1 MLKRSEILEILET
14 AKRIDSRYKLPG
26 ADKHKY
32 RLNPPISASFVRAL
46 EEKYSFTFPTDYF
59 HFITEIGDGGAGP
72 YYGIFPFEDFM
83 KKDFYTDYRNSLK
96 NEFAPRP
103 MKLDDTNYYIVTPQK
118 DFLENP
124 SKYYVYEK
132 ADKDSDC
139 LYDGIYPFC
148 TPGCY
153 SDFCLVVT
161 GEMRGKILYTDNMGA
176 YELIANSFEEFY
188 QNWLNCISDTENL
201 HKEIGER
208 RIFGKK
214 TIFGYLHKLR
224 FIPHRKPSDNP

>member
-1 MLKRSEILEILET
+1 MS
-14 AKRIDSRYKLPG
+14 
-26 ADKHKY
+26 
-32 RLNPPISASFVRAL
+32 N
-46 EEKYSFTFPTDYF
+46 FPATP
-59 HFITEIGDGGAGP
+59 HINVQNEIGFGKTVLMPGDPLRSKFIA
-72 YYGIFPFEDFM
+72 E
-83 KKDFYTDYRNSLK
+83 N
-96 NEFAPRP
+96 
-103 MKLDDTNYYIVTPQK
+103 
-118 DFLENP
+118 FLENP
-124 SKYYVYEK
+124 SQYYVYEK

-214 TIFGYLHKLR
+214 TIFGYLHKFR